1 MKTLL
6 FCLASIAAASD
17 EAYVDAGPLAL
28 PETAGPIAAVA
39 AGLKDRIYVFNRG
52 EVPILVFNS
61 EGGFI
66 KGWGR
71 GLFVTPQGRRVDM
84 LGNLWTADSG
94 NHVVRKFAP
103 DGSLIRTY
111 GEVGVP
117 GDGAGHFRDPKDI
130 AVGWLGRVYVADA
143 GNSRVVRLLRDG
155 AFSAEFGRGRLGTA
169 SSVAIDA
176 RERIYIADGGNS
188 RVFVFTPEG
197 KRVGEWP
204 GLGSPFGL
212 LVIGEQLL
220 VSDAGAS
227 RILQLDMKGSV
238 QNEWRA
244 GLNARWS
251 ADLPAASPASGPRS
265 MTVDKQGKLYLVDAE
280 GKSVRGYVKR

>member
-1 MKTLL
+1 MKIL
-6 FCLASIAAASD
+6 FLCLASVASASD
-17 EAYVDAGPLAL
+17 TPYVDAGPLDL

-61 EGGFI
+61 EGRYI

-71 GLFVTPQGRRVDM
+71 GLFVTPQGMRVDL
-84 LGNLWTADSG
+84 LGNIWTADSG

-117 GDGAGHFRDPKDI
+117 GDGEGHFRDPRDM
-130 AVGWLGRVYVADA
+130 AVGGLGRVYVADA

-155 AFSAEFGRGRLGTA
+155 AFSAEFGRGQLGTA

-176 RERIYIADGGNS
+176 RERIYVADGGHY
-188 RVFVFTPEG
+188 RVHVFTPEG

-204 GLGSPFGL
+204 GLGNPFGL
-212 LVIGEQLL
+212 LVVGEHLL
-220 VSDAGAS
+220 VSDAGAN
-227 RILQLDMKGSV
+227 RILQLDM
-238 QNEWRA
+238 RA
-244 GLNARWS
+244 AVKNDVHGEIRIA
-251 ADLPAASPASGPRS
+251 PGASGPRS
-265 MTVDKQGKLYLVDAE
+265 MTADKQGRLYLVDGE
-280 GKSVRGYVKR
+280 GKSVRKYLKR

>member
-1 MKTLL
+1 MKTLF
-6 FCLASIAAASD
+6 FCLASVASPSD
-17 EAYVDAGPLAL
+17 TAYVDAGPLDL

-61 EGGFI
+61 EGRYI

-71 GLFVTPQGRRVDM
+71 GLFVTPQGMRVDL

-94 NHVVRKFAP
+94 NHVVRKFGP

-117 GDGAGHFRDPKDI
+117 GDGEGHFRDPRDI

-155 AFSAEFGRGRLGTA
+155 AFSAEFGRGQLGTA

-176 RERIYIADGGNS
+176 RERIYVADGGRY
-188 RVFVFTPEG
+188 RVHVFTPEG

-204 GLGSPFGL
+204 GLGNPFGL
-212 LVIGEQLL
+212 LVVGEQLL
-220 VSDAGAS
+220 VSDARAN
-227 RILQLDMKGSV
+227 RILQLDMRAAV
-238 QNEWRA
+238 QNNGHGEIKIA
-244 GLNARWS
+244 PG
-251 ADLPAASPASGPRS
+251 ASGPRS
-265 MTVDKQGKLYLVDAE
+265 MTADRQGRLYLVDAE
-280 GKSVRGYVKR
+280 GKSVRKYLKR